1 MIKQT
6 IHVISLCLLLFLTS
20 CTKSTE
26 EKQWQAEIT
35 ENKAASLKDVF
46 LQNGSE
52 KLIDIIAS
60 KDEVKMSNFNKT
72 KANQIASYFQ
82 DKFKIDITKEFIDN
96 PEGIVILGLFY
107 AEKEH
112 QDASLKIKSNSTN
125 NVMKTP
131 DEFMSCLHTAVE
143 AVIGVTQ
150 AKEIWKGF
158 VGGATA
164 EATVFAAAKLAAKRV
179 ATIWG
184 IADMVYN
191 MGLCMSW
198 WPSISDI

>member
-1 MIKQT
+1 MY
-6 IHVISLCLLLFLTS
+6 LTS
-20 CTKSTE
+20 CTKLTDD
-26 EKQWQAEIT
+26 KKWQAEIT
-35 ENKAASLKDVF
+35 ENKVASLKEVF
-46 LQNGSE
+46 IQNGSE

-60 KDEVKMSNFNKT
+60 KDEVRVINYNKM
-72 KANQIASYFQ
+72 KANQIASYFH

-112 QDASLKIKSNSTN
+112 QETRLKIKTNSND
-125 NVMKTP
+125 VMMATP
-131 DEFMSCLHTAVE
+131 DEYMSCLHTAVE

-164 EATVFAAAKLAAKRV
+164 EATVFAAAKLMAKRV

-191 MGLCMSW
+191 MGLCMTW
-198 WPSISDI
+198 WQPISDM

>member
-6 IHVISLCLLLFLTS
+6 IHAVSLCLLLFLTS

-26 EKQWQAEIT
+26 EKQWQAEIS

-107 AEKEH
+107 AKKE
-112 QDASLKIKSNSTN
+112 QLDASSQIKTNSTI
-125 NVMKTP
+125 VMKENDP
-131 DEFMSCLHTAVE
+131 NDCFW
-143 AVIGVTQ
+143 AVITGLIGLTD
-150 AKEIWKGF
+150 AKNVWKAFSAGISEE
-158 VGGATA
+158 TI
-164 EATVFAAAKLAAKRV
+164 FAAAKLIGKRV
-179 ATIWG
+179 GSVIVTLVAVNQLG
-184 IADMVYN
+184 ECA
-191 MGLCMSW
+191 GW
-198 WPSISDI
+198 W